1 VEGLEICQPKQLRY
15 VFGEVGAG
23 IEVQVVVFGVRFL
36 HCRKTVRK
44 EALSFASAR
53 AFAAGAAVQMA

>member
-1 VEGLEICQPKQLRY
+1 M
-15 VFGEVGAG
+15 FGEVGAG